1 VSEPKGRRNEQMT
14 HPDPEVL
21 AEFRAGLITG
31 RPGARISA
39 HLATC
44 DHCAGLSGELAEISA
59 LLAAVPPP
67 VMPDRVAQRLD
78 SALVAEAARRDNPQR
93 AGADRAAAPMTGPP
107 PRRRWDFRLVALR
120 VLAPAAAVAVLAAGG
135 YGLSRVGSSPVSPV
149 AAGRPATTAATQP
162 QTSALPSAGAENR
175 PNAVPAIKAPA
186 SFQVVTSQ
194 TDFQRATLR
203 QQVTDQVQLNAR
215 GAAGPA
221 EPAAEPVR
229 ECVSLVTGGV
239 SPGTL
244 VLVEK
249 ARFQGQPAIVIVAAD
264 GSGDRAWV
272 TSASCSAASD
282 DVLAQTALPG
292 TSAP

>member
-1 VSEPKGRRNEQMT
+1 MSEPKGRRNEHMT

-44 DHCAGLSGELAEISA
+44 HHCARLGGELAELSA

-67 VMPDRVAQRLD
+67 AMPDRVAQRLD
-78 SALVAEAARRDNPQR
+78 RVLAAEATRRDDPQR
-93 AGADRAAAPMTGPP
+93 AGADRPAGPVTSP

-135 YGLSRVGSSPVSPV
+135 YGLSRIGSSPAGSA
-149 AAGRPATTAATQP
+149 AAGTTATAAAQPRPGALAATGP
-162 QTSALPSAGAENR
+162 ENR
-175 PNAVPAIKAPA
+175 PNAIPAIEAPA
-186 SFQVVTSQ
+186 SIQVVSSR
-194 TDFQRATLR
+194 TDYRRATLQ
-203 QQVTDQVQLNAR
+203 QQVEHEVQLNAR
-215 GAAGPA
+215 GAAGPR
-221 EPAAEPVR
+221 EPAPESVKG
-229 ECVSLVTGGV
+229 CVHRVTEGV

-244 VLVEK
+244 VLAET
-249 ARFQGQPAIVIVAAD
+249 AYFQGQRAVLVVAV
-264 GSGDRAWV
+264 SGDREAAWI
-272 TSASCSAASD
+272 TASGCSASGD
-282 DVLAQTALPG
+282 DVLDETTLPG

>member
-1 VSEPKGRRNEQMT
+1 MSEPKGRRNEHMT

-44 DHCAGLSGELAEISA
+44 HHCAGLCGELAEISA

-67 VMPDRVAQRLD
+67 AMPDRVAQRLD
-78 SALVAEAARRDNPQR
+78 RVLAAEAARRDDPQR
-93 AGADRAAAPMTGPP
+93 AGADRPAVPVTSPP

-135 YGLSRVGSSPVSPV
+135 YGLSRIGSSPAGSA
-149 AAGRPATTAATQP
+149 AAGTTATASAQPRPGALAATG
-162 QTSALPSAGAENR
+162 SENR
-175 PNAVPAIKAPA
+175 PNAIPAIEAPA
-186 SFQVVTSQ
+186 SIQVVSSR
-194 TDFQRATLR
+194 TDYRRATLQ
-203 QQVTDQVQLNAR
+203 QQVEHEVQLNAR
-215 GAAGPA
+215 GAAGPR
-221 EPAAEPVR
+221 EPAPESVKG
-229 ECVSLVTGGV
+229 CVHRVTEGV

-244 VLVEK
+244 VLAET
-249 ARFQGQPAIVIVAAD
+249 AYFQGQRAVLVVAV
-264 GSGDRAWV
+264 SGDREAAWI
-272 TSASCSAASD
+272 TASGCSASGD
-282 DVLAQTALPG
+282 DVLDETTLPG